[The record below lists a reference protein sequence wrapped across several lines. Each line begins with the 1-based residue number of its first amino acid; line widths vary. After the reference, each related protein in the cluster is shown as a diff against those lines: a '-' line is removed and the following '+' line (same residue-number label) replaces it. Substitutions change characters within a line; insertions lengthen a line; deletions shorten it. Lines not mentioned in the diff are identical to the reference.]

1 MKLLH
6 IDSSIL
12 GDNSASRALTAEIVQ
27 RLAMQ
32 NPGLQLTR
40 LDLDAAPLPHLSAG
54 SLAKLDATEAARAER
69 ALNDFLEADVLV
81 IGAPM
86 YNFSIPS
93 TLKAWIDRVAIAG
106 RSFRYTPTGPE
117 GLARGK
123 VAILAITQGGVH
135 ELGGPSEHHESYLR
149 FVLNFLGVS
158 DVRVVRAQGL
168 ARSELR
174 ESALNDALG
183 AVPAS
188 LALAA

>member
-12 GDNSASRALTAEIVQ
+12 GDNSASRALTTEIVAGLQ
-27 RLAMQ
+27 AQ
-32 NPGLQLTR
+32 TPGLQLTR
-40 LDLDAAPLPHLSAG
+40 LDLDAEPLPHLSAD

-69 ALNDFLEADVLV
+69 ALSDFLTADVLV

-106 RSFRYTPTGPE
+106 KSFRYTATGPE
-117 GLARGK
+117 GLAKGK

-149 FVLNFLGVS
+149 FVLNFLGIS
-158 DVRVVRAQGL
+158 DIRVVRAQGL
-168 ARSELR
+168 ARSDLR
-174 ESALNDALG
+174 DAALSEALG
-183 AVPAS
+183 SVPAS
-188 LALAA
+188 LAQAA

>member
-27 RLAMQ
+27 HLTMQ

-69 ALNDFLEADVLV
+69 ALNDFLDADVLV

-183 AVPAS
+183 AVPTS